1 MNDLNAP
8 FFPRVYANTAFSLHA
23 PICHSDRHSS
33 QILSLPK
40 WTTIF
45 SGSNSLR
52 DRGLT
57 ISDKGMSVR
66 TTGRYSR
73 EDYVDAT
80 QRGLMK
86 AMGASSFATA
96 DNVDGKTTS
105 HSVLDNTPDGGLK
118 FSMPAL
124 NRQLSEASILSNSS
138 GSDKEKKKSRFR
150 LRKKSSAW
158 ELGFLIW
165 VFLLWLSDS
174 F

>member
-1 MNDLNAP
+1 M
-8 FFPRVYANTAFSLHA
+8 
-23 PICHSDRHSS
+23 
-33 QILSLPK
+33 
-40 WTTIF
+40 
-45 SGSNSLR
+45 
-52 DRGLT
+52 T

-124 NRQLSEASILSNSS
+124 NRQLSEARILSNSS

-150 LRKKSSAW
+150 LRKKSSA
-158 ELGFLIW
+158 
-165 VFLLWLSDS
+165 
-174 F
+174 